1 MNNALTKWKPLF
13 LTINKYILFQI
24 VEVEWTNS
32 ELFKGQ
38 LLSSYR
44 TCCSCIFETT
54 MSVYSVREKCE
65 SEGALLERAW
75 QTRQSK
81 VKPWTIFLLHAWK
94 SITQTPLVN
103 AREKDPTQRQ
113 TSPFPLPPSLLNL
126 PPLHDSVCPYPLYFN
141 FFFLLRS
148 WCLSLLIYCT
158 LQQAGLQ
165 NTSDRILGNSCKMI
179 HQLADLYHM
188 HEFLWVHV
196 HM

>member
-1 MNNALTKWKPLF
+1 
-13 LTINKYILFQI
+13 
-24 VEVEWTNS
+24 
-32 ELFKGQ
+32 
-38 LLSSYR
+38 
-44 TCCSCIFETT
+44 

-94 SITQTPLVN
+94 SITQTPFGECT
-103 AREKDPTQRQ
+103 RERPHTAANF
-113 TSPFPLPPSLLNL
+113 SLSAPPPPHFSIFPLCTIR
-126 PPLHDSVCPYPLYFN
+126 SVLIHSFLIFY
-141 FFFLLRS
+141 FFLLRS
-148 WCLSLLIYCT
+148 WCLSFLIYCT